1 VVDHWLGHAWH
12 SINYLPRATLS
23 VAAPTLTEELALT
36 TKQYSY
42 VVMAFQAAYTIM
54 QTVAGAFWMPWAQGS
69 AFSFLPSDGRWQ
81 IWRTGWQGL
90 AFFLGL
96 LGATGRFARRGDGM
110 P

>member
-42 VVMAFQAAYTIM
+42 VVMAFQAAYTMM
-54 QTVAGAFWMPWAQGS
+54 QTVAGAILDALGARLGFFLFAVGWAL
-69 AFSFLPSDGRWQ
+69 ANMAH
-81 IWRTGWQGL
+81 GL
-90 AFFLGL
+90 AGVGIFPWSFGCNGSLC
-96 LGATGRFARRGDGM
+96 ASR
-110 P
+110 